1 MISPQLTIRV
11 SKNLIDVDLYGYIP
25 WDNVDLDDLDNVDN
39 WEYIN
44 VKYILEDLHT
54 FNLSLTIPQR
64 YS

>member
-25 WDNVDLDDLDNVDN
+25 WDNVDLDDHDNVDN

-54 FNLSLTIPQR
+54 FNLSLTIP
-64 YS
+64 